1 MNWISGI
8 PALLGVLTLAAASSA
23 QPSPAPDYAAQA
35 QEVTRFIQEKL
46 YLPQHG
52 LYAQSLAKRDVEFM
66 WGNGIMFSALTGAAR
81 HDPATYGPIMT
92 RFFTAMNRYW
102 DTKAPIPGYEPA
114 PTQGNGNDKYYDDNA
129 WMILAFLEAYDL
141 TGDERFKVRSL
152 ETLKFVLSGWDDQ
165 LGGGI
170 WWHEKHK
177 DDGKNTCINAPA
189 AVSCLNIAKHQS
201 AEAAKQNIEWARRIV
216 EWTIKHLEAEDGLF
230 EDHIK
235 VTTGEKNRAKLTY
248 NTALMI
254 RAYLGLHR
262 ATGEQAWLDKANRAS
277 RAADW
282 FTSDKT
288 GAYRDNVKWS
298 HLQVEADLEMYRF
311 TNEPYLL
318 VRATRNADHMYEQFR
333 QNKYDEL
340 IEIASVAR
348 TLWLLADTQSD
359 SAQAF
364 WKRVDG
370 NP

>member
-1 MNWISGI
+1 M
-8 PALLGVLTLAAASSA
+8 TLPVTNVSKSA
-23 QPSPAPDYAAQA
+23 
-35 QEVTRFIQEKL
+35 
-46 YLPQHG
+46 
-52 LYAQSLAKRDVEFM
+52 
-66 WGNGIMFSALTGAAR
+66 
-81 HDPATYGPIMT
+81 
-92 RFFTAMNRYW
+92 
-102 DTKAPIPGYEPA
+102 
-114 PTQGNGNDKYYDDNA
+114 
-129 WMILAFLEAYDL
+129 
-141 TGDERFKVRSL
+141 RSK
-152 ETLKFVLSGWDDQ
+152 TLKFVLSGWDDQ